1 MNSSLVA
8 HLSPTLFSI
17 KGQVGSIATQ
27 SAVTQRL
34 SINTVHM
41 NRDSCLVKC
50 EVVREKNVHS
60 QLKFKHQFL
69 KHVKTGTA
77 S

>member
-27 SAVTQRL
+27 SAGTQSL
-34 SINTVHM
+34 TINTVHM
-41 NRDSCLVKC
+41 NRDSCLV
-50 EVVREKNVHS
+50 
-60 QLKFKHQFL
+60 
-69 KHVKTGTA
+69 
-77 S
+77 